1 MQNRRATL
9 TVALLFLVAP
19 RAWGQWAVIDG
30 SNLLQNTMTAFN
42 SVKTAVNTAQQVVN
56 EYTMIRNQIDQIA
69 NQVKNLQHFDLDDT
83 QRLLSLG
90 NAITGTLRQAQ
101 GVSFELAQATR
112 QFDTLYPRLQQQ
124 MSAAQ
129 ILTMRLEWLT
139 QRRQAASVGIQVQ
152 SITQDLQNMY
162 TQVGT
167 LLTSAATAQGNLDIN
182 QIQAQQQGIT
192 QGILLQTQQLM
203 AGSARAATQ
212 QQAEEAVLEAAAL
225 HAQQQAMTPIPDYQ
239 GGRGKMWHFSW

>member
-1 MQNRRATL
+1 
-9 TVALLFLVAP
+9 
-19 RAWGQWAVIDG
+19 
-30 SNLLQNTMTAFN
+30 
-42 SVKTAVNTAQQVVN
+42 
-56 EYTMIRNQIDQIA
+56 
-69 NQVKNLQHFDLDDT
+69 VKNLQHFDLDDT

-124 MSAAQ
+124 LSAAQ
-129 ILTMRLEWLT
+129 IMTMRLEWLT

-152 SITQDLQNMY
+152 SITQDLQTMY
-162 TQVGT
+162 TQVGN

-203 AGSARAATQ
+203 AGSARAATCS
-212 QQAEEAVLEAAAL
+212 
-225 HAQQQAMTPIPDYQ
+225 
-239 GGRGKMWHFSW
+239 RSS

>member
-1 MQNRRATL
+1 
-9 TVALLFLVAP
+9 
-19 RAWGQWAVIDG
+19 
-30 SNLLQNTMTAFN
+30 
-42 SVKTAVNTAQQVVN
+42 
-56 EYTMIRNQIDQIA
+56 
-69 NQVKNLQHFDLDDT
+69 
-83 QRLLSLG
+83 
-90 NAITGTLRQAQ
+90 
-101 GVSFELAQATR
+101 
-112 QFDTLYPRLQQQ
+112 
-124 MSAAQ
+124 
-129 ILTMRLEWLT
+129 
-139 QRRQAASVGIQVQ
+139 
-152 SITQDLQNMY
+152 
-162 TQVGT
+162 